1 MGMSS
6 SFLQRL
12 NEINDVVTVLNL
24 LNWDASTQMSLQ
36 GANSRGLQISTLS
49 KVAMEKITDPE
60 LAQLA
65 DQVLKQSDAS
75 ELAHQSALAYQ
86 NNIDL
91 LRKQP
96 ESLISALAS
105 VTTLANVA
113 WQHAKDTADFEHF
126 APHLEKIVALKQ
138 QQATAL
144 GYKNHPYEAMMQ
156 FYEPNLTVPQLQAL
170 FSVLKQ
176 RLIPL
181 MQSVHQ
187 APNCPNNSV
196 LMREIPVAVQ
206 QSVCRYFAELIGF
219 DFSRGRMDVSAHPF
233 EISISPQDVRFTT
246 RFKPTFLPTSLFGTL
261 HEVGHAMYEQHIH
274 PQYQRSIFATD
285 LLGLYGVGGTSFGV
299 HESQSRLWENRI
311 GRSYAFWRQHFSQL
325 QKMVAPVFDDVS
337 LDDFYKAINASHPSC
352 IRVEADELT
361 YDLHIMLRVE
371 IEMGLLDG
379 SIQVKDLPTHW
390 NALMTQYL
398 GVTPQNDREGVLQ
411 DVHWSKGLFG
421 SFPTYTLGNMMAAQ
435 FYQAA
440 CRANPAIE
448 GELQAANYQ
457 GLQNWL
463 HASVHQHAR
472 RYLPDELLRRATHES
487 LNPDHYLSYLEDK
500 FMKLIG

>member
-1 MGMSS
+1 MSS

-12 NEINDVVTVLNL
+12 NEINDVVTILNL

-49 KVAMEKITDPE
+49 KIAMEKITDPTLE
-60 LAQLA
+60 QLA
-65 DQVLKQSDAS
+65 DQVLKQSDAG
-75 ELAHQSALAYQ
+75 ELAQQSAIAYKK
-86 NNIDL
+86 NIGL

-96 ESLISALAS
+96 ESLVEALAS
-105 VTTLANVA
+105 ITTVANVA
-113 WQHAKDTADFEHF
+113 WQQAKDAGDFALF
-126 APHLEKIVALKQ
+126 LPHLEKIVALKQ
-138 QQATAL
+138 KQAEAL
-144 GYKNHPYEAMMQ
+144 GYENHPYEAMMQ
-156 FYEPNLTVPQLQAL
+156 FYEPNMTVPQLQAL
-170 FSVLKQ
+170 FAVLKQ

-181 MQSVHQ
+181 MQKIHH
-187 APNCPNNSV
+187 APNRPDNSV

-246 RFKPTFLPTSLFGTL
+246 RFKPAFLPTSLFGTL

-311 GRSYAFWRQHFSQL
+311 GRSYAFWQQHFSKL
-325 QKMVAPVFDDVS
+325 QEMVAPAFDDVS
-337 LDDFYKAINASHPSC
+337 LDEFYKAINASQPSC

-379 SIQVKDLPTHW
+379 SINVKDLPMHW

-440 CRANPAIE
+440 CSANPMIE
-448 GELQAANYQ
+448 NELQQGHYQ
-457 GLQNWL
+457 GLQIWL
-463 HASVHQHAR
+463 HEAVHQHAR
-472 RYLPDELLRRATHES
+472 RYLPDELLRSATHES
-487 LNPDHYLSYLEDK
+487 LNPNHYLSYLEDK
-500 FMKLIG
+500 FLMLIR